1 MRRKRGVELLGIL
14 LIFFFT
20 AYVAF
25 IASNSKSAEARGKSN
40 SRNTTEQAQL
50 DDSTSMK
57 AAKKLYRK
65 ASIKH
70 FEVQKMIIEKAKK
83 E

>member
-1 MRRKRGVELLGIL
+1 MRPKRRIELLGIL
-14 LIFFFT
+14 LLFFFT

-25 IASNSKSAEARGKSN
+25 ITSKSTEAKGISSDISSPKKAEQN
-40 SRNTTEQAQL
+40 
-50 DDSTSMK
+50 DSTSMK

-70 FEVQKMIIEKAKK
+70 IEVQKMIIEKAKK